1 MNRLVGGSWIIRLL
15 ARPLAVVAIWLT
27 ATAFF
32 GLAYYLSGRRV
43 RVEDAI
49 IFTVAFANASA
60 VSGVIA
66 LAIGARKRWALE
78 AALPM
83 MIFIATPVCTAS
95 VLNWLAPTLSA
106 NLGGVDYLPAKYRG
120 HLPTAVLGIARMT
133 IPTGVILGVGLG
145 FTVGALILLARS
157 RLRLLVRWVVAGLLL
172 ACVLGSVHVVAFDRV
187 VDFVVMTRLNGLDR
201 FHANWTMHVELAS
214 AIGATAGAFVGA
226 VVAYGASGLSNRSRG
241 SHRLRGHGHAEH

>member
-1 MNRLVGGSWIIRLL
+1 MNCLVGGLWIIRLL
-15 ARPLAVVAIWLT
+15 ARPLGMAVIWLT

-32 GLAYYLSGRRV
+32 GLAYFLSGRRV

-60 VSGVIA
+60 VSGGIA
-66 LAIGARKRWALE
+66 LAVGSRKRWALE

-83 MIFIATPVCTAS
+83 MILITMPVCTAS
-95 VLNWLAPTLSA
+95 ALNWLAPTLSA
-106 NLGGVDYLPAKYRG
+106 NLGGVDYLPEYRG
-120 HLPTAVLGIARMT
+120 HVPTAVLGIARVT

-145 FTVGALILLARS
+145 FTLGVLILLARA
-157 RLRLLVRWVVAGLLL
+157 RLGLVRWVVAGLLL

-187 VDFVVMTRLNGLDR
+187 VDFVVKTRLNGMDR
-201 FHANWTMHVELAS
+201 FQASWTMRLELAA

-226 VVAYGASGLSNRSRG
+226 VVAFGAVGLSDRSRG

>member
-1 MNRLVGGSWIIRLL
+1 MNRLVGGLWIIRLL
-15 ARPLAVVAIWLT
+15 ARPLAMVAIWLT

-32 GLAYYLSGRRV
+32 GLAYFLSGRRV

-66 LAIGARKRWALE
+66 LAIGSRKRWALE

-83 MIFIATPVCTAS
+83 MIVMATPVCAAS
-95 VLNWLAPTLSA
+95 ALNWLAPTLSA
-106 NLGGVDYLPAKYRG
+106 NLGGVDYLPEYRG
-120 HLPTAVLGIARMT
+120 HVPTAVLGIARMT
-133 IPTGVILGVGLG
+133 IPMGVILGVGLG

-241 SHRLRGHGHAEH
+241 SHRMRGHGHAEH